1 MNIDLCYVPVTH
13 VPETKLPAVSGSS
26 GHLAVEQEPKVGAQ
40 PPVWPRQ
47 IFANETLEYSAAMV
61 QYVSATRDRLVRQ
74 PERREIQVAEPLPWR
89 RIQALQAE
97 RYAVRECRK
106 QEDID
111 WRCAKDHWRQT
122 CAERQILTKSE
133 FAAAQGAWIERR
145 SARRASVQQRQA
157 EDQVWH
163 AQIAQLRGQEQATT
177 PQREWIAV
185 LIITDNCTRQ
195 CLGLPAFTSGAHLSS
210 QEMILRLREYLPPEL
225 ACLISDQG
233 THFRAEV
240 FTQFARDAEFVH
252 VPIYRHR
259 PQSNGIAE
267 RLVRTLKDW
276 LRSATWESYTVW
288 LALLGAFPVAYNDC
302 PHQGLPIPELSPNE
316 FANRVWVIVTC

>member
-13 VPETKLPAVSGSS
+13 LPATKLPAVSGSS
-26 GHLAVEQEPKVGAQ
+26 GHLVVEQVPEVDME
-40 PPVWPRQ
+40 PPVWPGQ
-47 IFANETLEYSAAMV
+47 IFADETLEYTAAMA
-61 QYVSATRDRLVRQ
+61 QYVAATRDRLVRQ
-74 PERREIQVAEPLPWR
+74 PERREIQVAEPRPWR
-89 RIQALQAE
+89 HNQALQAE
-97 RYAVRECRK
+97 RYAVRERRK
-106 QEDID
+106 QEDLD
-111 WRCAKDHWRQT
+111 WRSAKEHWRQT
-122 CAERQILTKSE
+122 RAEHQLLTKSE
-133 FAAAQGAWIERR
+133 FAAARGAWIERR
-145 SARRASVQQRQA
+145 SARRASVQQRQV

-163 AQIAQLRGQEQATT
+163 AQVAQLRGAEQATT

-195 CLGLPAFTSGAHLSS
+195 CLGLPAFISGAHLTS

-225 ACLISDQG
+225 AFLISDQG

-240 FTQFARDAEFVH
+240 FAQFAHDAEFVH

-276 LRSATWESYTVW
+276 LRSTTWESYTALV
-288 LALLGAFPVAYNDC
+288 ALLGTFQETYNDR
-302 PHQGLPIPELSPNE
+302 PHQGLSIPGLSPNE
-316 FANRVWVIVTC
+316 FANRVWVM